1 MGIIYVTMAVIF
13 VILVITNL
21 VWLGIN
27 LTAWITNGL
36 QYLLEGMNFAERIYL
51 SIYLKWILLAD
62 VMWLGGVLIFAISRR
77 YYKTDVNLHYL
88 RYNPIKEPT
97 ISVVI
102 PAFNEEEVISNVVKD
117 FINQKDVKYVLV
129 IDNKSTDK
137 TVEIAKKA
145 GAHVIQNEKN
155 MGLAYS
161 IVKGF
166 QEALKTE
173 SNIIALV
180 EGDGTCSAHD
190 LEKMIPYLDNSNMV
204 VGTRQLQVL
213 SEKGNQNKMIH
224 VWANYYLAKLIQLK
238 FFSLLHRGVVN
249 FTDVGCMFRT
259 IRKESLEKIIDKF
272 FDKKTGKVIP
282 GLNFTV
288 FMSITALQNDLRI
301 IEVPIS
307 FKKRH
312 GISKT
317 GSAKTFSAI
326 VIAFRYI
333 WFILKS

>member
-1 MGIIYVTMAVIF
+1 V
-13 VILVITNL
+13 
-21 VWLGIN
+21 
-27 LTAWITNGL
+27 TNGL
-36 QYLLEGMNFAERIYL
+36 QYLLEGMNFAERLYL
-51 SIYLKWILLAD
+51 SVYLKWILLAD
-62 VMWLGGVLIFAISRR
+62 VVWLGGVLIFAISRKH
-77 YYKTDVNLHYL
+77 YKTDVNLHYL
-88 RYNPIKEPT
+88 EYNPIKEPT

-117 FINQKDVKYVLV
+117 FINQKNVKYVFV

-137 TVEIAKKA
+137 TVELAKKA

-161 IVKGF
+161 IVRGF
-166 QEALKTE
+166 QEALKSE
-173 SNIIALV
+173 SNIVALV

-190 LEKMIPYLDNSNMV
+190 LEKMTPYLDNSNMV
-204 VGTRQLQVL
+204 IGTRQLQVL

-224 VWANYYLAKLIQLK
+224 VWANYYLAKLIQIK
-238 FFSLLHRGVVN
+238 FFSLLHRGVVS

-259 IRKESLEKIIDKF
+259 IRKDALEKIIDEF
-272 FDKKTGKVIP
+272 FDKKTGEVIP

-288 FMSITALQNDLRI
+288 FMSIIALQNDLRI

-307 FKKRH
+307 FKKRQ

-317 GSAKTFSAI
+317 GSAKMSSAM
-326 VIAFRYI
+326 VIALRYV